1 VDCVDYIFRRQRF
14 QPPPLRVA
22 LLLFFL
28 ALLSTADFLGT
39 NGTTGPFLA
48 GDDGSSRNWEIF
60 SYEQEALERTPR
72 SCNTRLYSTA
82 IVRLSR
88 AFHSA
93 LRRITPI
100 CAEVQS
106 GSERTA
112 ADPEVI
118 HLSEKSPYR
127 RISPSSVATGNRCA
141 FFGNLTPR
149 GQLPDGRWRP
159 GGNLDTCRGFIS
171 IYWYSR
177 KKGPFLVK
185 LTILYSYESKA

>member
-100 CAEVQS
+100 CAVRLRADRCRS
-106 GSERTA
+106 GSNPPER
-112 ADPEVI
+112 EVPVP
-118 HLSEKSPYR
+118 SNKSIIRSHWESLRVFRQLDAERPT
-127 RISPSSVATGNRCA
+127 SGWQMAT
-141 FFGNLTPR
+141 
-149 GQLPDGRWRP
+149 RWQP
-159 GGNLDTCRGFIS
+159 
-171 IYWYSR
+171 
-177 KKGPFLVK
+177 
-185 LTILYSYESKA
+185 